1 MINTVVKSDGTEVV
15 FEPERLNKAAIFGDD
30 GNGNWS
36 HISMD
41 AYKRLYDGCTT
52 REVNQAL
59 IDACVSRK
67 DEAHSRMAGRVLIG
81 QIYKEAYG
89 GFTKI
94 PTLFN
99 FYHYMTNIGYWEDM
113 GYDSFDLI
121 KLEEAIDHSKDLSYG
136 YAVLKQFRDKYGI
149 KDNIN
154 DVLFESPQMMFMGIA
169 MAVMKRMPKERRIN
183 DVIQLYTYLSDLK
196 INAPTPYLNGLRTGK
211 TGYASCCIIKADDTA
226 KSIGVAREVA
236 YTMTVAQA
244 GIGYYLSSRS
254 IGDGVRGNTI
264 KHMGKIPYYRG
275 IDSGVKENR
284 QSTRGGSATVS
295 FLAID
300 PQVEDLMKLKNPL
313 TVTSKRLN
321 TMDYSI
327 GINQSF
333 MNRVAKNLDWM
344 LVSYKDA
351 PQLHE
356 GMFKMTMQEFD
367 AEVARIAADKK
378 IPKTWVK
385 ARDLALEIITQRAET
400 GRLYVY
406 WPDEMNRHTP
416 FLETI
421 YSSNLCQEICLPT
434 KGYKDMRNIFNP
446 VADDGEVALCFLSSL
461 VAGRVTPE
469 EYEDVAYY
477 TVLMIDNVMDIM
489 EYPYEN
495 MKHTAESRRSIG
507 VGLTNLAHYIA
518 KHKVAYGSPESKQLV
533 HDLAELHSY
542 SLHKA
547 SLRLAKERGVAPWMH
562 KTKYPQGWL
571 PIDTY
576 NKAVDSVVKNP
587 SLKQDWETLRQEII
601 KNGGIRNSVLEA
613 YMPNESSSLA
623 TNTTNGLYPVRD
635 HVIFKKSPQ
644 GSVLFIVPEY
654 EELKDYYTSAWDIN
668 TNDLI
673 DIYAVIQKFAGQAI
687 SADLYIDYTQLKDG
701 KISMKDQIGYLIR
714 ATKMGMKTWY
724 YLNSKV
730 GAGDSLTAEL
740 QAKKEAE
747 EATRKD
753 YPLIADNS
761 VEDPYCEGCAL

>member
-1 MINTVVKSDGTEVV
+1 MINTVVKSDGSVV
-15 FEPERLNKAAIFGDD
+15 PFEPERLNKAAIFGDD

-36 HISMD
+36 YISMD

-81 QIYKEAYG
+81 QIYKEAFG
-89 GFTKI
+89 GFKKI
-94 PTLFN
+94 PSLTE
-99 FYHYMTNIGYWEDM
+99 FYQDMVMRGYWEEM
-113 GYDSFDLI
+113 GYTGPELLSFDQV
-121 KLEEAIDHSKDLSYG
+121 IDHSKDLSYG

-154 DVLFESPQMMFMGIA
+154 DILFESPQMMFMGIA
-169 MAVMKRMPKERRIN
+169 MAVMKNMPLSRRKN
-183 DVIQLYTYLSDLK
+183 DVIRLYTYLSDLK

-254 IGDGVRGNTI
+254 IGDGVRDNTI
-264 KHMGKIPYYRG
+264 KHMGKLPYYRG
-275 IDSGVKENR
+275 IDVGVKENR
-284 QSTRGGSATVS
+284 QQSRGGSATVS
-295 FLAID
+295 FLALD
-300 PQVEDLMKLKNPL
+300 PQVEELMRLRNPM
-313 TVTSKRLN
+313 TVTSKRIN

-327 GINQSF
+327 GVNHSF

-356 GMFKMTMQEFD
+356 GMFRMTMQEFD
-367 AEVARIAADKK
+367 AEVARVAADTK

-385 ARDLALEIITQRAET
+385 ARDLAMELITQRAET

-434 KGYKDMRNIFNP
+434 KGYTDMRNIFNP
-446 VADDGEVALCFLSSL
+446 TVDDGEVALCFIASL
-461 VAGRVTPE
+461 VAGRISEE

-489 EYPYEN
+489 DYPYEN
-495 MKHTAESRRSIG
+495 MKYTAESRRSIG

-533 HDLAELHSY
+533 HDLAELHSF
-542 SLHKA
+542 SLHRA
-547 SLRLAKERGVAPWMH
+547 SLRLAKERGVAPWMN

-601 KNGGIRNSVLEA
+601 ENGGIRNSVLEA

-654 EELKDYYTSAWDIN
+654 EELKEYYTSAWDID

-673 DIYAVIQKFAGQAI
+673 DIYAIIQKFAGQAI
-687 SADLYIDYTQLKDG
+687 SADLYIDYTQLPDG
-701 KISMKDQIGYLIR
+701 KISMKQQLGYLIR

-730 GAGDSLTAEL
+730 GAGDSLTEEL
-740 QAKKEAE
+740 HAKAKAE
-747 EATRKD
+747 EETRAVA
-753 YPLIADNS
+753 PLIAGDT
-761 VEDPYCEGCAL
+761 EDPYCESCSL

>member
-1 MINTVVKSDGTEVV
+1 MINTVVKSDGTKVP

-89 GFTKI
+89 GFSKI
-94 PTLFN
+94 PALYN
-99 FYHYMTNIGYWEDM
+99 FYHEMIEKGYWEDM
-113 GYDSFDLI
+113 GYGQMELVELDSVI
-121 KLEEAIDHSKDLSYG
+121 NHSKDLDYG

-169 MAVMKRMPKERRIN
+169 MAVMKRMPRERRIQ
-183 DVIQLYTYLSDLK
+183 DVIKLYTYLSDLK
-196 INAPTPYLNGLRTGK
+196 INAPTPYLNGLRTGR

-264 KHMGKIPYYRG
+264 KHMGKLPYYRG
-275 IDSGVKENR
+275 IDAGVKENR
-284 QSTRGGSATVS
+284 QSTRGGSATIS
-295 FLAID
+295 FLALD
-300 PQVEDLMKLKNPL
+300 PQIEELLRLKNPQ
-313 TVTSKRLN
+313 TVSSKRIN

-367 AEVARIAADKK
+367 AEVARVAADTK

-434 KGYKDMRNIFNP
+434 KGYKDMRNIFDTF
-446 VADDGEVALCFLSSL
+446 ADDGEVALCFLSSL
-461 VAGRVTPE
+461 VAGRVSPE

-489 EYPYEN
+489 DYPYEN
-495 MKHTAESRRSIG
+495 MEHTAKSRRSIG

-518 KHKVAYGSPESKQLV
+518 KHKVAYGSAESKQLV
-533 HDLAELHSY
+533 HDLAELHSF

-547 SLRLAKERGVAPWMH
+547 SLRLAKERGVAPWMN

-576 NKAVDSVVKNP
+576 NKAVDGVVKNP

-601 KNGGIRNSVLEA
+601 EVGGIRNSVLEA

-635 HVIFKKSPQ
+635 HIIFKKSPQ

-654 EELKDYYTSAWDIN
+654 EALKDYYTSAWDIN

-673 DIYAVIQKFAGQAI
+673 DIYAIIQKFAGQAI

-730 GAGDSLTAEL
+730 GAGDSLTESL
-740 QAKKEAE
+740 MAKTVVETE
-747 EATRKD
+747 E
-753 YPLIADNS
+753 S
-761 VEDPYCEGCAL
+761 VPEEGEEDDCEGCKL